1 MSNKNAYTKIDF
13 LRLMLTNADAISE
26 NDESVKIYAHD
37 EGIDLDKVKS
47 EGKQSFKRMMLRLNA
62 EKTRTEMQSNQSLKE
77 MALEIVDKLMEKANF
92 SFESYIIQNSIP
104 MHNRNLEKLSDTDI
118 KNTLI
123 QYHYLKLIEKSNLD
137 KK

>member
-13 LRLMLTNADAISE
+13 LRLMLAEGDAISE
-26 NDESVKIYAHD
+26 NNESIKIYAR
-37 EGIDLDKVKS
+37 EEEIDLEKVKS
-47 EGKQSFKRMMLRLNA
+47 EGKQRFKRIMLRLNA
-62 EKTRTEMQSNQSLKE
+62 EKMQTEMKSNQSLKE

-92 SFESYIIQNSIP
+92 SFESYVIQKSIP
-104 MHNRNLEKLSDTDI
+104 MHNRNLEKLSDADI

-123 QYHYLKLIEKSNLD
+123 QYHYLKLIEKSKLD